1 MFEFKEIE
9 EIKPNTEILGVI
21 KNCAYTIK
29 NGKKTF
35 TNKLLKESDIEY
47 GTTLVNFA
55 NYP

>member
-1 MFEFKEIE
+1 MLEFKEIE

-29 NGKKTF
+29 NSKKTF